1 MTDKVLINAGY
12 KESDVPKTEQ
22 YANRF
27 FQKKIKDNNG
37 VKYYIDVY
45 EYELNDSYSYEFILV
60 TQKDKFWVKT
70 KIYAIECMDLDEIE
84 YEIEDIWKKCKFNYY
99 ELYEKERTTESYI
112 DEMDLYAKRQL
123 EILEELKRCVKVDC
137 DFYLEHDECYEFLDY
152 ILNLQAEINE
162 ANDNAIWWHNRYNA
176 IKKQIETK

>member
-1 MTDKVLINAGY
+1 MLQIT
-12 KESDVPKTEQ
+12 
-22 YANRF
+22 
-27 FQKKIKDNNG
+27 
-37 VKYYIDVY
+37 
-45 EYELNDSYSYEFILV
+45 
-60 TQKDKFWVKT
+60 T
-70 KIYAIECMDLDEIE
+70 K
-84 YEIEDIWKKCKFNYY
+84 
-99 ELYEKERTTESYI
+99 LYENKKTTESNI
-112 DEMDLYAKRQL
+112 DEIDLHAKRQL